1 MGEELDG
8 GVPAAARPR
17 IGEYRASMTAAWRV
31 AAELGAPAMALVPAS
46 ADLSGPDSLV
56 VRWANAHLLDL
67 LGLRRTELI
76 GRALADLP
84 SDGQGSLIPVLRRI
98 LRGQGE
104 DLSAAV
110 RGPDGTRMTV
120 RLELG
125 SLQPESAGW
134 LVRVTPITDDE
145 QASRTA
151 LREAEH
157 RFQVLAEHAPVGIF
171 MSEAGA
177 RLGFVNARFAEI
189 LGQDE
194 ASLVGTDWLD
204 CVHPADQPGLYEAIE
219 SVLGGST
226 SELSVRLAS
235 QGERQQ
241 WVHLR
246 LAPTTT
252 AARSAGFIGTAEDVT
267 DRRAGEERLAYQAR
281 HDVLT
286 GLVNRRRLAE
296 VLAEL
301 LGSQRHRD
309 HRFALLLLD
318 LDGFKDVNDSRGH
331 EAGDRILVEVAHRL
345 QRAARHFDVLA
356 RVAGDEFVVVLQDVD
371 SPMTAEAAGRRFLES
386 LAPPF
391 LVDGAELPLSASIG
405 IALAGPG
412 DTPESLLRT
421 ADQAMYEAK
430 AEGSGRYRLA
440 PDSSRSDRR

>member
-1 MGEELDG
+1 MGEELESG
-8 GVPAAARPR
+8 LPAAARPR

-46 ADLSGPDSLV
+46 ADLTGPDTLV
-56 VRWANAHLLDL
+56 VRWANAHLLNL

-76 GRALADLP
+76 GRTLPDLP
-84 SDGQGSLIPVLRRI
+84 TDGPGSLVPVLRRA
-98 LRGQGE
+98 LRDQGD
-104 DLSAAV
+104 DLSASV
-110 RGPDGTRMTV
+110 RGPDGNRLTV

-134 LVRVTPITDDE
+134 LVRVMPVTDDE
-145 QASRTA
+145 QAGRTA

-157 RFQVLAEHAPVGIF
+157 RFRALAEHAPVGIF

-177 RLGFVNARFAEI
+177 RLGYVNERFAETF
-189 LGQDE
+189 GRDP
-194 ASLVGTDWLD
+194 ASLAGTLWLD
-204 CVHPADQPGLYEAIE
+204 CVHPEDQPGLYEAIE
-219 SVLGGST
+219 SVLGGGQAD
-226 SELSVRLAS
+226 LSVRLAPD
-235 QGERQQ
+235 GEHLR

-252 AARSAGFIGTAEDVT
+252 ASRSAGFIGTAEDIT
-267 DRRAGEERLAYQAR
+267 DRRAREERLFYQAR

-318 LDGFKDVNDSRGH
+318 LDGFKDVNDSYGH
-331 EAGDRILVEVAHRL
+331 EAGDRVLVDVARRL
-345 QRAARHFDVLA
+345 QRAARRYDVLA

-371 SPMTAEAAGRRFLES
+371 SPMAAEAAARRFVES
-386 LAPPF
+386 LSAPF
-391 LVDGAELPLSASIG
+391 VLGSGQSRLSASIG

-412 DTPESLLRT
+412 DTPESLLRS
-421 ADQAMYEAK
+421 ADRAMYQAK
-430 AEGSGRYRLA
+430 AEGSGRYRIA
-440 PDSSRSDRR
+440 AGAVRSDQP